1 VIRTSVAHRELP
13 RVVVMHVPA
22 ALSEGDGL
30 ELVAQLRSKEIQME
44 QLFQSLSLACLGKT

>member
-1 VIRTSVAHRELP
+1 
-13 RVVVMHVPA
+13 MHVPA